1 VFHWTGALEFLLA
14 TLLVHSGFSF
24 LHARFEHRGGPGWT
38 SAKLISL
45 ALACLAVA
53 GLLGLHLMRFIPDL
67 IATVYALGVM
77 FAGLLY
83 VAPPVSFSQRPG
95 GEVVLSMSL
104 GILPVL
110 GAYLVQTGDLTRTVY
125 LAALPIYIAMLL
137 WVWMHQMASR
147 KSDAGAGGETL
158 VDVLGRQF
166 SGRVVVPALS
176 ALLCA
181 TVVIAALSSSVMP
194 LALVA
199 LILAVPLWKGVRVSW
214 RAYDDPSTMVGAQST
229 AFAVHTGLCL
239 VLIVSSM
246 WVAAN

>member
-1 VFHWTGALEFLLA
+1 MA
-14 TLLVHSGFSF
+14 TVLVHSGFSF
-24 LHARFEHRGGPGWT
+24 LHARFEQGSALGWT
-38 SAKLISL
+38 SAKLTSW
-45 ALACLAVA
+45 ALACFLVA

-67 IATVYALGVM
+67 TASVYALGVV

-104 GILPVL
+104 GLLPVL

-125 LAALPIYIAMLL
+125 LAALPIYAAMLL

-147 KSDAGAGGETL
+147 RPEAGAEGETL
-158 VDVLGRQF
+158 VDVLGRRF
-166 SGRVVVPALS
+166 SGRAVVPALS

-181 TVVIAALSSSVMP
+181 TVIIAVLSSSVMP

-199 LILAVPLWKGVRVSW
+199 LILVVPMWRGVRVSW
-214 RAYDDPSTMVGAQST
+214 RAYDDPSRMRGAQST
-229 AFAVHTGLCL
+229 AFAVHAGLCL
-239 VLIVSSM
+239 VLIVSSV
-246 WVAAN
+246 WAAII